1 MSPDMFRGF
10 GVNFVLIMAIF
21 FIALGALGTKGCSYV
36 CNKYEVKIQ
45 ERK

>member
-10 GVNFVLIMAIF
+10 GWALVVTAFLLIG
-21 FIALGALGTKGCSYV
+21 LGAGISKGCSYV

-45 ERK
+45 EKK